1 MKFFTIVKAPFVFCT
16 YVCTRISMYVIWRLF
31 TYVATRKKA
40 KHIFP
45 IVYMMC
51 ARFHNRIDDDDY
63 DSLAYVQEML
73 AHQR

>member
-1 MKFFTIVKAPFVFCT
+1 MKFFTIVKTPLCFAHIRS
-16 YVCTRISMYVIWRLF
+16 YAHKYVIWRLF

>member
-1 MKFFTIVKAPFVFCT
+1 MKFFTIVKRVKRPSVFAQK
-16 YVCTRISMYVIWRLF
+16 YVIWRLF
-31 TYVATRKKA
+31 TDVATRKKA

>member
-1 MKFFTIVKAPFVFCT
+1 MKFFTIVLKTPSVFAHK
-16 YVCTRISMYVIWRLF
+16 YVIWRLF